1 MIGLLSLRITETD
14 SFCNNI
20 NTLKST
26 VLAIE
31 KDREVYIKSLISLL
45 TLDLSKEITVE
56 IISCDEKELKRFR
69 EIIELYGGKI
79 IENY

>member
-1 MIGLLSLRITETD
+1 MIGLLRLKITETD
-14 SFCNNI
+14 SFCSNI

-45 TLDLSKEITVE
+45 TLDLGKEITVK
-56 IISCDEKELKRFR
+56 IISNDKKELKRFR

-79 IENY
+79 ID

>member
-1 MIGLLSLRITETD
+1 MIGLLRRLKITETD
-14 SFCNNI
+14 SFCSNI

-56 IISCDEKELKRFR
+56 IISDDERELKRFR
-69 EIIELYGGKI
+69 EIIELYGGKVI
-79 IENY
+79 D